1 MAAIACDYIRRVDEY
16 VLVARIDAPSSA
28 IRNQP
33 CCDLLGRHLCKALG
47 MRKAEGQR
55 YLFTVGQCNMLP
67 EKHPAGPPTYMPP
80 EIHTA
85 SAALPLARNGCG
97 CALRRQTETS
107 RGCGILGPKSY
118 LDEQSVHVSIETA
131 VAEQSSLMALREVE
145 VILACTCLH
154 L

>member
-1 MAAIACDYIRRVDEY
+1 MLHPVPFAISHAATSSAAIFAKLSACASPKATGTFIYI
-16 VLVARIDAPSSA
+16 
-28 IRNQP
+28 
-33 CCDLLGRHLCKALG
+33 
-47 MRKAEGQR
+47 
-55 YLFTVGQCNMLP
+55 QCNMLP

-154 L
+154 LVR